1 MYKTLGT
8 YIKNKRPPKGMIK
21 APTSQSMGGNIGLP
35 LNLMKI
41 PARVGLKTFKQS
53 RIAVTDSPWSFL
65 QIAA

>member
-21 APTSQSMGGNIGLP
+21 APTSQNMGGNIGLP
-35 LNLMKI
+35 LNPMKI
-41 PARVGLKTFKQS
+41 PSKVGLKTFKQS
-53 RIAVTDSPWSFL
+53 RTIATDPPWSFL